1 MAAVPISAI
10 KRLERKRESAERR
23 LQSLEEEIKEVK
35 AELAAIAEAQNAL
48 SQGRRPNLR
57 NLLGEVRLSQKDY
70 VLEAVRRRRQKGMTR
85 AEIVEY
91 LISKKGLDI
100 SPNSVTTL
108 LYMLR
113 VDGLVEFVG
122 DVWRPVS

>member
-10 KRLERKRESAERR
+10 KRLERKRENAERR

-70 VLEAVRRRRQKGMTR
+70 VLEAVRRRRQKGITR

-113 VDGLVEFVG
+113 VDGLVEFDG